1 MELVAG
7 LLEVVVIVVGVVG
20 SVEPAPAPLRE
31 RLTLT
36 LSSCSSTARKALT
49 RAPRF
54 MVPWKATMGCV
65 AAKPVV
71 KLTTAGAD
79 RVPPAPWVKIR
90 DVGVVGW
97 EVGGGSVGCGRGSGC
112 GGRGRE
118 RRHGIGGVELALL
131 AGVEVDLVVEPEP
144 EPEQE
149 QE

>member
-1 MELVAG
+1 
-7 LLEVVVIVVGVVG
+7 
-20 SVEPAPAPLRE
+20 
-31 RLTLT
+31 
-36 LSSCSSTARKALT
+36 
-49 RAPRF
+49 
-54 MVPWKATMGCV
+54 MVPWNATMGCV

-90 DVGVVGW
+90 DVGAVGW
-97 EVGGGSVGCGRGSGC
+97 EVGGGSVGGGGGS
-112 GGRGRE
+112 GRE

-144 EPEQE
+144 EQEQE